1 MHDHMSKDR
10 LKKKIRFYAI
20 LAGICLML
28 AAGINTLMEPG
39 RQDPGESE
47 LIKSLKSELE
57 QYREVH
63 GDKGQAEDLAKI
75 WKSYE
80 GRLGPKE
87 IEKLK
92 QEYRGKLNPTEAE
105 GLKRAYEDRTGKKP

>member
-1 MHDHMSKDR
+1 MSKDQ

-20 LAGICLML
+20 LAGICLTL
-28 AAGINTLMEPG
+28 AAGINTLMDPDS
-39 RQDPGESE
+39 QDPGERE
-47 LIKSLKSELE
+47 LLKSLKSELE
-57 QYREVH
+57 QYREVQ
-63 GDKGQAEDLAKI
+63 GDKGQTDDLVKI